1 MVLQLNSFVF
11 EAKVRFIC
19 MISLDS
25 NRLFLNVK
33 KVKSMS
39 TVSYGTSI
47 SSADKP
53 VKPVSLT
60 TLFEMKTRGEKI
72 AMLTCYD
79 ASFSALLDTHQVD
92 CLLVGDSL
100 GNVIQGQRTTLPVAM
115 DDMVYHTK
123 AVLRGLYTRPTSR
136 SWVVADMPFGS
147 YGTIESAL
155 QNAVKLMQAGAHMVK
170 LEGGAWLAETVRV
183 LVQNGIPVCAHLGL
197 TPQSVYQLGGFK
209 VQAKTE
215 QAAQKLLDDAL
226 VLQNAGASML
236 VLEAIPMTVGKMV
249 TEQVSMVTIGIGAG
263 KDTDGQVLVLY
274 DLLDVFPGKKAKF
287 VKNFM
292 AGQTSIA
299 GAIDAYVAAVKD
311 GSFPQPEHGFSGA

>member
-1 MVLQLNSFVF
+1 MTTSP
-11 EAKVRFIC
+11 
-19 MISLDS
+19 
-25 NRLFLNVK
+25 
-33 KVKSMS
+33 
-39 TVSYGTSI
+39 YG
-47 SSADKP
+47 SSPTPESKP
-53 VKPVSLT
+53 IKPISLT
-60 TLFEMKTRGEKI
+60 TLFEMKAKGEKI

-79 ASFSALLDTHQVD
+79 ASFSALLDAHHVD

-136 SWVVADMPFGS
+136 AWVVADMPFGS
-147 YGTIESAL
+147 YGAVEDAL
-155 QNAVKLMQAGAHMVK
+155 HNAVKLMQAGAHMVK
-170 LEGGAWLAETVRV
+170 LEGGAWLAETVKT

-215 QAAQKLLDDAL
+215 EAAQKLLGEAKIL
-226 VLQNAGASML
+226 EQAGASML
-236 VLEAIPMTVGKMV
+236 VLEAVPMHVGKMV
-249 TEQVSMVTIGIGAG
+249 TENVHMVTIGIGAG

-274 DLLDVFPGKKAKF
+274 DMLDVFPGKKAKF

-292 AGQTSIA
+292 AGKSSIA
-299 GAIDAYVAAVKD
+299 EAIDAYVSEVKS
-311 GSFPQPEHGFSGA
+311 GVFPQPEHGFTGSVGV